1 MQQAPLVSVITP
13 TYNHEA
19 YIAECIGSVLAQDY
33 QDWEMIIVDDG
44 STDHTWDLINSF
56 ADQDTRIRPFRQEN
70 QGIWRLSNTYNF
82 ALGKSSGKLIAI
94 LEGDDYWP
102 NNKLSYQV
110 PHHTNHDKLIMSHG
124 RVGVVSLD
132 QPASDYCTPP
142 IRGQATTTQ
151 YLRWALLCQS
161 CIMPVSVIVDRVALL
176 QIRGFHQDPGFPA
189 VDFSTWLRLFELP
202 GLVTWLDQLL
212 GYWRQSNSQ
221 VTQRLGI
228 DIAEST
234 TRIAIERYRNQNEKV
249 KDQLDITEKTIIK
262 IRSQILLLP
271 AYLIALR
278 TALRNNDQKMIR
290 HYSKKLIY
298 YGSMK
303 RKLQGLYALTAYFF
317 RLDYEKPFSLYE
329 KFQEKLKNRK

>member
-1 MQQAPLVSVITP
+1 MQQTPIVSIITP

-102 NNKLSYQV
+102 DNKLSYQV

-221 VTQRLGI
+221 VTQKLGI
-228 DIAEST
+228 DLAQVST
-234 TRIAIERYRNQNEKV
+234 QIAIERFQNLCPELKAQLHTTVGIIQKKRTHLLLMPGYLYSLRSAFNNHDHLQV
-249 KDQLDITEKTIIK
+249 KHLARELILHGTIKRKFQGVYALFACQLDLNYEW
-262 IRSQILLLP
+262 P
-271 AYLIALR
+271 F
-278 TALRNNDQKMIR
+278 
-290 HYSKKLIY
+290 LIY
-298 YGSMK
+298 E
-303 RKLQGLYALTAYFF
+303 Q
-317 RLDYEKPFSLYE
+317 
-329 KFQEKLKNRK
+329 FQEKLKNRK